1 MYRYLKYF
9 LIFLLPAILIY
20 SCKKDN
26 FITDSSAKLDFS
38 TDTVMFDTVF
48 TTIGSTT
55 KQFKIYNR
63 NNQYIKVSSI
73 YLANGSNTHF
83 RLNINGIHASKVS
96 NVEIPPKDSLFVFVE
111 VTLDPNNTTNPLA
124 IVDSVVFETN
134 GNRQDVKLVAFG
146 QDMFLVNG
154 EILHNDTTWTK
165 EKPIL
170 VYNSMLVDTL
180 TTLTIMEGTKIF
192 FHKNSTMYVKGN
204 LQVVGNKDNPVIFRN
219 DRLEHAYDDI
229 PSQWNGIILFTNP
242 VQNSIDFAEIRNAV
256 IGLQVGNIENSGG
269 AKLTLKN
276 TIIENMSYACIFSIA
291 SEISAFNCVV
301 ANAGYYNAAI
311 IAGGAYEFYHCTFA
325 AYAGSGR
332 PDPSVMLSNNVTI
345 NNVMYLGD
353 LTKAYFGNCIIY
365 GNGASEVG
373 FSNDAAVQFNYKFDH
388 CLLKIDPAE
397 NTSDPIYYNT
407 IYKNIDPEF
416 KSTYSKTDFQ
426 LDNLS
431 PAKDKGDISIVN
443 LFLTNLLND
452 LKGEA
457 RNTDTAPDL
466 GAFER
471 KEN

>member
-1 MYRYLKYF
+1 MYRYFKYF
-9 LIFLLPAILIY
+9 LVFALPALMIY

-26 FITDSSAKLDFS
+26 FITDGSAKLDFS

-73 YLANGSNTHF
+73 YLANGSSTHF
-83 RLNINGIHASKVS
+83 RLNINGIQATRIN

-111 VTLDPNNTTNPLA
+111 VTLDPNNTNSPLA

-146 QDMFLVNG
+146 QDMYLING
-154 EILHNDTTWTK
+154 RILRNDTTWTN

-180 TTLTIMEGTKIF
+180 KTLTINEGTKIY
-192 FHKNSTMYVKGN
+192 FHKNSTIYVKGALKVN
-204 LQVVGNKDNPVIFRN
+204 GTKDNPVIFRN

-229 PSQWNGIILFTNP
+229 PSQWNGIILFSNP
-242 VQNSIDFAEIRNAV
+242 SLNEINYAVIRNAV

-269 AKLTLKN
+269 AKLIMQN

-291 SEISAFNCVV
+291 SDISAFNCIV
-301 ANAGYYNAAI
+301 ANGGYYNVAI

-345 NNVMYLGD
+345 NNTIYLGD
-353 LTKAYFGNCIIY
+353 LIKANFGNCIIY

-373 FSNDAAVQFNYKFDH
+373 FSKDESKQFNYKFDH
-388 CLLKIDPAE
+388 CLLKIDLSV
-397 NTSDPIYYNT
+397 NTDNPINYNM
-407 IYKNIDPEF
+407 IYKNLDPKF
-416 KSTYSKTDFQ
+416 ISTYDITDFQ
-426 LDNLS
+426 LDTLS
-431 PAKDKGDISIVN
+431 PAKDKGEISIVN
-443 LFLTNLLND
+443 QFPILLND
-452 LKGEA
+452 LKGNP
-457 RNTDTAPDL
+457 RNTDVAPDL
-466 GAFER
+466 GAYER
-471 KEN
+471 KE